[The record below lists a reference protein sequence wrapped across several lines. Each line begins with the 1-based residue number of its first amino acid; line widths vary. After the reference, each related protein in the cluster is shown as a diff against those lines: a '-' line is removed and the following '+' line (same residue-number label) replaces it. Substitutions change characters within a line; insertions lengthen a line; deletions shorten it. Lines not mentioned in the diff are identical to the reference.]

1 MSEKEMQRSTFMVVG
16 SNFADRRPVQLKDR
30 DVIKLG
36 RERFVVRIGL
46 QEKVRWYDRVYH
58 QEDSPSQACRICL
71 S

>member
-16 SNFADRRPVQLKDR
+16 SNFADRKAVQLKDR

-46 QEKVRWYDRVYH
+46 QEKVFCYDSGYH
-58 QEDSPSQACRICL
+58 QEDSASQACRICL